1 MKNKWK
7 WIYNPFEFVAGWK
20 VFGIGLYNDRVDV
33 KICVKKFK
41 Y

>member
-20 VFGIGLYNDRVDV
+20 AFGIGIVIL
-33 KICVKKFK
+33 CMLPCCSCPE
-41 Y
+41 